1 MISLTQIA
9 DLSSIQLD
17 AMREVGNIGAGH
29 AATVL
34 SQLLKQKV
42 EMAVPRVSVTPLT
55 EAANFIGIPE
65 KPMVGVYLR
74 VFGDAPSKILYLYPK
89 EQALFLA
96 GLLLGET
103 YKVRNILGEME
114 VSALKEIG
122 NILTGAYVN
131 AFSSFTRLNM
141 ISSVPAL
148 AFDMVAAIVNTVL
161 ADQGEVGDYA
171 LIIETKLTTSDSS
184 INGHFFLVPDPDSL
198 GVILETLGVKGECQ
212 NSSGSGCQK

>member
-1 MISLTQIA
+1 VISLTQIA

-103 YKVRNILGEME
+103 YKVRNIL
-114 VSALKEIG
+114 
-122 NILTGAYVN
+122 TGAYVN

>member
-1 MISLTQIA
+1 MKDIKG
-9 DLSSIQLD
+9 LSSIQLD
-17 AMREVGNIGAGH
+17 ALREVGNIGAGH

-42 EMAVPRVSVTPLT
+42 SMSVPRVNILPLN
-55 EAANFIGIPE
+55 EAADYIGGPE
-65 KPMVGVYLR
+65 RPMVGVYLR

-96 GLLLGET
+96 GLLIGDI

-122 NILTGAYVN
+122 NILTGAYVY
-131 AFSSFTRLNM
+131 AFSNFTKLHM

-148 AFDMVAAIVNTVL
+148 AYDMVGAIVSTIL
-161 ADQGEVGDYA
+161 ADLGEVGDYA
-171 LIIETKLTTSDSS
+171 VIIETKLTASDSK
-184 INGHFFLVPDPDSL
+184 IDGHFFLVPDPGSLDS
-198 GVILETLGVKGECQ
+198 ILQTLGVNGGCQ
-212 NSSGSGCQK
+212 NPSGSGCQK